1 MNVRDCLKL
10 DVRQFKSMD
19 FGTLNITLERSE
31 QYFFK
36 YSTV

>member
-19 FGTLNITLERSE
+19 FRTLNITLERSE